1 MGAAALMAKKKASQ
15 PKASEPATRRK
26 APEPVIRKNVIS
38 IRGTEEWRDWLID
51 YASSRRVPVTSLID
65 QVLAEAA
72 KRDGFTP
79 PPER

>member
-1 MGAAALMAKKKASQ
+1 MGAAVLMAKKKAPPRQ
-15 PKASEPATRRK
+15 PV
-26 APEPVIRKNVIS
+26 PEPVRKNIIS
-38 IRGTEEWRDWLID
+38 VRGTEEWRDWLAE

-72 KRDGFTP
+72 KRDGFRL